1 MKKILLL
8 SLFTFTTLAGHA
20 DEGMWMLTDLKE
32 QNAATMYD
40 MGLDISIDKVY
51 CPDSIS
57 LKDAVVHFGGGCTGE
72 IISAEG
78 LVLTNHHCGYSYI
91 QQHSSVEHD
100 YLTDGFWAMSRKE
113 ELPCKGLTVT
123 FIDRILDVTPYVKE
137 QLAKDEDPEGLNYL
151 SPSYLSK
158 VAIYIMY
165 STTTAFLYF
174 ASMQEASAGAM
185 LAVNDDVRPEQVVF
199 LPQDDIQSVV
209 QTRSVDVVGT
219 ALYNYTDG
227 YGTYLIPAVLMVVI
241 FQTLIFVIS
250 MLSGKERETGDILMF
265 AGPEGRD
272 LSFLRM
278 ASVVIGKSFTYLV
291 FYALFSVFLLGL
303 LPLVFQLPHLAY
315 PWKIVALMIPYILAT
330 SFFGLAC
337 SLFFSDSDAPL
348 LLVAFFSVGLI
359 FLSGVSYPL
368 ELMPWY
374 WQWIHYMV
382 PAAPGTLAFVKINS
396 MGASMSEIS
405 QQYIILWIQCAIY
418 FVLACRAYRYNIK
431 KAKCERQ

>member
-1 MKKILLL
+1 MTILNNILAVSWHEFRVMCTRYSILLVL
-8 SLFTFTTLAGHA
+8 SGGIFVYGLLY
-20 DEGMWMLTDLKE
+20 
-32 QNAATMYD
+32 NYMYAPNVVRD
-40 MGLDISIDKVY
+40 APV
-51 CPDSIS
+51 
-57 LKDAVVHFGGGCTGE
+57 AVVDMSRTPLSRSY
-72 IISAEG
+72 IRLLDATPQAR
-78 LVLTNHHCGYSYI
+78 VLTNNADLPAAKELMKYDEVVGIVYI
-91 QQHSSVEHD
+91 PADFDARV
-100 YLTDGFWAMSRKE
+100 GRGE
-113 ELPCKGLTVT
+113 E
-123 FIDRILDVTPYVKE
+123 
-137 QLAKDEDPEGLNYL
+137 
-151 SPSYLSK
+151 
-158 VAIYIMY
+158 AIYIMY

-315 PWKIVALMIPYILAT
+315 PWKPTHHSTSSSTLPFTLSSDCMSLLYQDIIIHRHYNVRIRAIARARVCVWKDCKLCKFASFPLA
-330 SFFGLAC
+330 S
-337 SLFFSDSDAPL
+337 SHKRS
-348 LLVAFFSVGLI
+348 
-359 FLSGVSYPL
+359 
-368 ELMPWY
+368 
-374 WQWIHYMV
+374 
-382 PAAPGTLAFVKINS
+382 
-396 MGASMSEIS
+396 
-405 QQYIILWIQCAIY
+405 
-418 FVLACRAYRYNIK
+418 
-431 KAKCERQ
+431 

>member
-1 MKKILLL
+1 
-8 SLFTFTTLAGHA
+8 
-20 DEGMWMLTDLKE
+20 
-32 QNAATMYD
+32 
-40 MGLDISIDKVY
+40 
-51 CPDSIS
+51 
-57 LKDAVVHFGGGCTGE
+57 
-72 IISAEG
+72 
-78 LVLTNHHCGYSYI
+78 
-91 QQHSSVEHD
+91 
-100 YLTDGFWAMSRKE
+100 
-113 ELPCKGLTVT
+113 
-123 FIDRILDVTPYVKE
+123 
-137 QLAKDEDPEGLNYL
+137 
-151 SPSYLSK
+151 
-158 VAIYIMY
+158 
-165 STTTAFLYF
+165 
-174 ASMQEASAGAM
+174 
-185 LAVNDDVRPEQVVF
+185 
-199 LPQDDIQSVV
+199 
-209 QTRSVDVVGT
+209 
-219 ALYNYTDG
+219 
-227 YGTYLIPAVLMVVI
+227 
-241 FQTLIFVIS
+241 
-250 MLSGKERETGDILMF
+250 MF

-431 KAKCERQ
+431 RKQSVKDNNFMCDCFLCNSFC

>member
-1 MKKILLL
+1 MPAAKELMKYDEVVGIVYIP
-8 SLFTFTTLAGHA
+8 A
-20 DEGMWMLTDLKE
+20 DF
-32 QNAATMYD
+32 
-40 MGLDISIDKVY
+40 
-51 CPDSIS
+51 
-57 LKDAVVHFGGGCTGE
+57 DARVGRGE
-72 IISAEG
+72 E
-78 LVLTNHHCGYSYI
+78 
-91 QQHSSVEHD
+91 
-100 YLTDGFWAMSRKE
+100 
-113 ELPCKGLTVT
+113 
-123 FIDRILDVTPYVKE
+123 
-137 QLAKDEDPEGLNYL
+137 
-151 SPSYLSK
+151 
-158 VAIYIMY
+158 AIYIMY